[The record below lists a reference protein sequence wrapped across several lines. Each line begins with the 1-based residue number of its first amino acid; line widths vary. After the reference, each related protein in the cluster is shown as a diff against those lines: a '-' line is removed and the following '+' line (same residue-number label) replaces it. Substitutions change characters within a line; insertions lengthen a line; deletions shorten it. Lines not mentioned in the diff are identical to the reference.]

1 MQKLK
6 VKYGGNVGREV
17 GQHLFMDLWGDR
29 ISSCWKALAN
39 HMSISD
45 SLVKA

>member
-17 GQHLFMDLWGDR
+17 GQHLFMDLSRGEISHWWR
-29 ISSCWKALAN
+29 I
-39 HMSISD
+39 II
-45 SLVKA
+45 